1 MNYFKKLSK
10 GLKGKDRVKNL
21 VISIVILIEVIAIL
35 MVASFAWVETVSSI
49 KISNKDDEATI
60 DTYVFTRAMIG
71 GTTGTIDLGKYF
83 RQAGDMHLSPAS
95 SADGKNFYF
104 PQNAANTT
112 SYTNAYR
119 KGNINDKNTL
129 YMSVSFRVKAD
140 TNADFFF
147 TGVPTFTNLGSD
159 IRVSVTAY
167 TEGDS
172 PEGHYD
178 PDSGTT
184 VSNTKIYALNSSS
197 TAVVNSTTGSTGTA
211 AVEAFSDHD
220 IEGRTSSGRLFS
232 VGAEETK
239 IVTVNLWLQGSS
251 MSSNISTLVNISN
264 FGLKSDLT
272 PRHVT
277 LIPTP
282 TWDKTNITEYFYAWC
297 FMSDDSVVSRLY
309 KLELDENE
317 HYSFDYNGKYDK
329 TLFIRSGTANL
340 TKDYLSSHWNDNTV
354 WNKTEDTTIP
364 VSPVDPTYIIMTEN
378 GSTQHDD
385 SHDSPNYDNDA
396 KKSTGEWSN
405 PVKINIA
412 YTTDPS
418 GQNTWGDISAA
429 TYIGNSTSTNV
440 MEQTNN
446 DNASAKHHRTIHGW
460 TGKRLKL
467 SATPK
472 TVSGNAVYDFVGWY
486 SDAAGTT
493 RISSNANHDFNI
505 SAAAGTEVTYYA
517 KFKQVRKITLKKY
530 LDGSSSS
537 TNVGTYKIDTD
548 KSGTTQTSI
557 DKTVD
562 YGSQVTLSASPITGY
577 SVQGF
582 YNVESGGTALSPVTT
597 SGSTKSVTITAN
609 SANYNTDY
617 YVRYTSNEHTVTAN
631 AYYST
636 NNGSSYSAGASG
648 GTVKVGNSSSGATS
662 AATVKYKHTVT
673 LTATPSTGY
682 EFVGWYDA
690 ATGGSQLSTA
700 QTHTYTLNSDNDVNV
715 YARFK
720 YAMFNVTARA
730 CYTDD
735 GSNYTVNDSTGGTV
749 KAGTSAAD
757 ATSSDLV
764 KHNYSISLKADPAT
778 GYEFHGWYT
787 ASTGGTQLSTS
798 TSYDYTLSGYADVD
812 VYARFVKT
820 TWEIKYGVHGESNWS
835 SEAMTSSGDTVT
847 GSLTLTEGQDFSFKI
862 CGTVGSTTTWYG
874 ANNAS
879 YSDITSTNFITNL
892 TLSTSGD
899 DVYMKGHAGEYTFT
913 FNKSTNVLNVT
924 ASYSDITIEM
934 WDDTDGSWIGDD
946 NAVVYFVA
954 DEGANVAMTK
964 DDRHYTVS
972 VPSNNCT
979 NAKFERKVGST
990 VYNTFNNGNRGYK
1003 TGFSARQINSN
1014 SYWY

>member
-1 MNYFKKLSK
+1 MNFLKKLNT
-10 GLKGKDRVKNL
+10 GFTGKDKTKNL
-21 VISIVILIEVIAIL
+21 IISIVILVEIL
-35 MVASFAWVETVSSI
+35 MILTVSTFAWVETVSSI

-104 PQNAANTT
+104 PQNSANTT

-472 TVSGNAVYDFVGWY
+472 TVSGNAIYAFVGWY

-493 RISSNANHDFNI
+493 LISSNANHDFNI

-582 YNVESGGTALSPVTT
+582 YNVESGGTALGPVTT

-648 GTVKVGNSSSGATS
+648 GTVKVGDSSSGATS

-673 LTATPSTGY
+673 LTATPESNY
-682 EFVGWYDA
+682 EFVGWF
-690 ATGGSQLSTA
+690 TSTA
-700 QTHTYTLNSDNDVNV
+700 NNVTAFSTNTSCEYTLNEDNDVNV
-715 YARFK
+715 YAKFK
-720 YAMFNVTARA
+720 YVVYTVTAQAR
-730 CYTDD
+730 YTTD
-735 GSNYTVNDSTGGTV
+735 GSTYTAGANGGTV
-749 KAGTSAAD
+749 KVGSANAG
-757 ATSSDLV
+757 ATSSDSVLRGSSITLV
-764 KHNYSISLKADPAT
+764 ASPAS
-778 GYEFHGWYT
+778 GYAFLGWFESTT
-787 ASTGGTQLSTS
+787 ASSPLSTDL
-798 TSYDYTLSGYADVD
+798 SYDYTLTSYSNVTVTAKFKKMDTIHVKGSFDWNTGYEMTPDSSGVYTYTITDVPEGGFEFKIYND
-812 VYARFVKT
+812 TTDKWYGKGTNGSKTIITEEGTVSDLAEETENLIFNAHAGSYTFSYDKNNNSVTVTRNSYNDITITLDSSST
-820 TWEIKYGVHGESNWS
+820 TWIADADAIVWFDTDQGSRQMTKNSSSNW
-835 SEAMTSSGDTVT
+835 TVT
-847 GSLTLTEGQDFSFKI
+847 VPSNYATGIEFNRNKPDNTETWNYWRNDPNRGY
-862 CGTVGSTTTWYG
+862 STTYK
-874 ANNAS
+874 
-879 YSDITSTNFITNL
+879 
-892 TLSTSGD
+892 TSGD
-899 DVYMKGHAGEYTFT
+899 RT
-913 FNKSTNVLNVT
+913 
-924 ASYSDITIEM
+924 
-934 WDDTDGSWIGDD
+934 
-946 NAVVYFVA
+946 
-954 DEGANVAMTK
+954 GAW
-964 DDRHYTVS
+964 
-972 VPSNNCT
+972 
-979 NAKFERKVGST
+979 
-990 VYNTFNNGNRGYK
+990 
-1003 TGFSARQINSN
+1003 Q
-1014 SYWY
+1014 